1 MKGIKIG
8 DNGLELNPNELDE
21 NMQTAVSQAEKNGV
35 TVTVPACSEDSAP
48 QQDLLE
54 QAKQITTTAPIAAI
68 ILAWKAVELRLTFN
82 KPWVVSDVYGHC
94 RMPEHQTWRGLLNA
108 RKDYLDTPTMDLLT
122 DLRKIRN
129 EAVHKFD
136 YAVSTDTAVYYVATV
151 KGLLEK
157 LDSKIPKTEE

>member
-1 MKGIKIG
+1 M
-8 DNGLELNPNELDE
+8 
-21 NMQTAVSQAEKNGV
+21 
-35 TVTVPACSEDSAP
+35 
-48 QQDLLE
+48 
-54 QAKQITTTAPIAAI
+54 
-68 ILAWKAVELRLTFN
+68 
-82 KPWVVSDVYGHC
+82 
-94 RMPEHQTWRGLLNA
+94 LNA